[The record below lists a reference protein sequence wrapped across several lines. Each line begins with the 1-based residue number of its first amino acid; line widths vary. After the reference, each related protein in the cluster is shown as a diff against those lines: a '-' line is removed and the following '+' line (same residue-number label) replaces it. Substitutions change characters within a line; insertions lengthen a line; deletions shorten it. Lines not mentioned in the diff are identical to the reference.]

1 MPILTRQSMRRGLTL
16 VEALIALAVVVL
28 IAAII
33 LPALSQSREAARR
46 SQCNGH
52 LKQLGLALHN
62 YESTYGMFPPG
73 FIVGEQGVYQGWGW
87 GIVIQP
93 YIDASPYYN
102 TINFKMGLQT
112 DYALPHMNPYLP
124 CFRCPSDPGSDR
136 VQHAFIVSNDIQEGV
151 VTTATVDAANIFS
164 RTNYFAMA
172 GYLYPNVGGIKH
184 DSSGEPPPSGPH
196 INAGSLGHFGTS
208 PDPGL
213 RYCDPSFFRGIFAQN
228 TGTRIKDIKDGLP
241 NVIMIG
247 ERATPFNNA
256 KNAIGH
262 GTWLGV
268 PDCTTAAGLAMTLGD
283 SSIKMNSALHRHA
296 ETTGY
301 GSRHGAGAYFL
312 FADGSVKFLSER
324 ISMAV
329 YRDLSTI
336 DDGRKTPSFE

>member
-1 MPILTRQSMRRGLTL
+1 MHILTRQSMRRGLTL
-16 VEALIALAVVVL
+16 VEALIALAAVVL
-28 IAAII
+28 IAAIF
-33 LPALSQSREAARR
+33 LPAIQQTREAARR
-46 SQCNGH
+46 TQCKNN
-52 LKQLGLALHN
+52 LKQLGIAMHN
-62 YESTYGMFPPG
+62 YLDTYNLFPSG
-73 FIVGEQGVYQGWGW
+73 FIVGEQGIYQGWGW
-87 GIVIQP
+87 GLMIQP
-93 YIDASPYYN
+93 FLDSSPYYSGL
-102 TINFKMGLQT
+102 NFSAGLQT
-112 DYALPHMNPYLP
+112 DYALPHMNPYIP
-124 CFRCPSDPGSDR
+124 SFRCPSAPGSDR
-136 VQHAFIVSNDIQEGV
+136 VEHAFVISKDIQNGV

-172 GYLYPNVGGIKH
+172 GYLHSNVGGIKY
-184 DSSGEPPPSGPH
+184 DSSGEPPASGPH

-247 ERATPFNNA
+247 ERAIPSNNA

-283 SSIKMNSALHRHA
+283 SSIKMNSALNRQA
-296 ETTGY
+296 ETTGF
-301 GSRHGAGAYFL
+301 GSMHSGGAFFL

-336 DDGRKTPSFE
+336 DDGRKIPNFE